1 MEIREIYDRKQRR
14 QISTKILGSLPEWF
28 GIPESTQEYIDN
40 SSNSPFF
47 AASHNSKAIGFI
59 SIKENNQY
67 TVEIYVMGV
76 LPDYHKQGIG
86 RALFNMALRWAKK
99 RGYEFMQVKT
109 LDESHPSTYYAGTR
123 RFYASVG
130 FKPLECLPEL
140 WGEDN
145 PCLIMI
151 QHIGYKK

>member
-14 QISTKILGSLPEWF
+14 EISTKILGSLPEWF

-67 TVEIYVMGV
+67 TVEIYVMG
-76 LPDYHKQGIG
+76 G
-86 RALFNMALRWAKK
+86 R
-99 RGYEFMQVKT
+99 
-109 LDESHPSTYYAGTR
+109 
-123 RFYASVG
+123 
-130 FKPLECLPEL
+130 
-140 WGEDN
+140 
-145 PCLIMI
+145 
-151 QHIGYKK
+151 